1 MEQQIASFVVPLL
14 VVVGWI
20 SGHELTLFFAHFE
33 TIILFASVLLV
44 NTLIQDGKSN
54 YMEGLMCVLF
64 VFGLQVC

>member
-1 MEQQIASFVVPLL
+1 MVPLL

-33 TIILFASVLLV
+33 TIILFTSVLLV

-54 YMEGLMCVLF
+54 YMEGLMCVLLILY
-64 VFGLQVC
+64 LQLC